1 MAKLKGLGRGLESLL
16 ASGDA
21 GGDDKLTTLD
31 VSQIRPGRYQP
42 RLVMDD
48 DELADL
54 AESIRAQGLIQPVI
68 VRELGLSDYELIAG
82 ERRWRA
88 CQLAGLTEIPAVI
101 KAVNDEAALAM
112 GIIENIQRADLNP
125 IEEAMGFKRLVDEF
139 GLTHEA
145 LAHAVGRSRSG
156 VSNILRLLTLP
167 NQIQD
172 MVAANQLEMGHAR
185 VLVALPIL
193 GQLELAAKAVELG
206 WSVREIE
213 QQATSWSQT
222 AIAHKVSQMPNQ
234 DLVRLQEMLAEQ
246 LGLKV
251 SIQANQKQKGK
262 LVLHFNNVDEFQH
275 LLSVLKLE
283 GMS

>member
-21 GGDDKLTTLD
+21 GADDKLTSLN

-68 VRELGLSDYELIAG
+68 VRELGMSDYELIAG

-125 IEEAMGFKRLVDEF
+125 IEEAMGFKRLIDEF

-156 VSNILRLLTLP
+156 VSNILRLLSLP

-193 GQLELAAKAVELG
+193 GQLQLAAKAVEQG

-213 QQATSWSQT
+213 QQASLWNQSVVAAKTPT
-222 AIAHKVSQMPNQ
+222 APNQ
-234 DLVRLQEMLAEQ
+234 DLLRLQEMLADQ
-246 LGLKV
+246 LGLQV

-262 LVLHFNNVDEFQH
+262 LVLHFNNADEFQH
-275 LLSVLKLE
+275 LLSVLQLE
-283 GMS
+283 EMS

>member
-21 GGDDKLTTLD
+21 GADDKLTSLN
-31 VSQIRPGRYQP
+31 VAQIRPGRYQP

-125 IEEAMGFKRLVDEF
+125 IEEAMGFKRLIDEF

-156 VSNILRLLTLP
+156 VSNSLRLLSLP

-193 GQLELAAKAVELG
+193 GQLELAAKAVEQG

-213 QQATSWSQT
+213 QQAASWSQST
-222 AIAHKVSQMPNQ
+222 AAYKTPKMPNQ
-234 DLVRLQEMLAEQ
+234 DLLRLQEMLAEQ

-262 LVLHFNNVDEFQH
+262 LVLHFNNIDEFQH

-283 GMS
+283 EMS